1 MENSVIAV
9 QIANGTFVPVLNTSS
24 NKRRRLVV
32 TTVRDNQTN
41 VKIELFRGSDES
53 MSDPEYVGSLIIEN
67 IDPTESGGP
76 DISVLLGVDDSGSLN
91 ATATDTS
98 SGEYQSLSVGL
109 DQLEQ
114 EGGYDMPDFQLND
127 EEDFDLATP
136 SELDEL
142 SLDEEP
148 EELTPDEPV
157 AEEPAPAEEPAL
169 EDSELEELTLDDDD
183 DDFDLSSLDLETE
196 PDTGPESESEP
207 TAPEPLEPGPTEPG
221 PTEPASAAESEPED
235 SRRHLLIRRRA
246 AGRARRR

>member
-1 MENSVIAV
+1 MDAALRTIMRSDGFRDTFEERREEFVENSVIAV

-67 IDPTESGGP
+67 IEPTESGGP
-76 DISVLLGVDDSGSLN
+76 DISVLLGVDDSGNLN
-91 ATATDTS
+91 ATATDTR

-109 DQLEQ
+109 DQLDQ

-136 SELDEL
+136 AELD
-142 SLDEEP
+142 
-148 EELTPDEPV
+148 
-157 AEEPAPAEEPAL
+157 
-169 EDSELEELTLDDDD
+169 ELTLDDDD
-183 DDFDLSSLDLETE
+183 GLDSLSLEEPEELSIDEPSADESELEELALDEEDDDDFDLSALEDELNPGVEIE
-196 PDTGPESESEP
+196 PVSESSESLEP
-207 TAPEPLEPGPTEPG
+207 TPL
-221 PTEPASAAESEPED
+221 
-235 SRRHLLIRRRA
+235 
-246 AGRARRR
+246 